1 MRLLKP
7 IFALLFAA
15 NLCLLAGC
23 NNAPNDP
30 RQHRITISTD
40 PSLAP
45 PWQQQLGDSAQRLTP
60 NEQQLLANY
69 IERMQYRLAHTATP
83 TDVFKPTKTNP
94 AIDPSN
100 PNTNT
105 NTNTNIN
112 TQSDPSVS
120 NPVRYPISILV
131 ATALVEQRLYEREHP
146 FNPTGKPLTLQEQ
159 YPLQVIATPTSRN
172 EDLATTNLPQRWQV
186 AISNLGKQPLVTFIG
201 ALALQPS
208 VSVAPENGKLPTI
221 AVNKTQFVPAIAV
234 GKIGRFIVEVP
245 PAMVANF
252 TPTQLAEPQSIGL
265 VVHSGV
271 FAFEN
276 GDSLTIAAVKTTSA
290 K

>member
-1 MRLLKP
+1 MRLSKP
-7 IFALLFAA
+7 IFALFFAA
-15 NLCLLAGC
+15 NFYLLAGC
-23 NNAPNDP
+23 NNTPNDP

-40 PSLAP
+40 TSLAP
-45 PWQQQLGDSAQRLTP
+45 PWQQQLGDSAQQLTP

-69 IERMQYRLAHTATP
+69 IERMQYRLAHTASP
-83 TDVFKPTKTNP
+83 ADVFKPIKTNP
-94 AIDPSN
+94 AIDLSN
-100 PNTNT
+100 PNP
-105 NTNTNIN
+105 NID
-112 TQSDPSVS
+112 TQSNTSVT

-159 YPLQVIATPTSRN
+159 YPLQVIATPTSLN

-186 AISNLGKQPLVTFIG
+186 AISNLGKQPLLTFIG
-201 ALALQPS
+201 ALTLQPS
-208 VSVAPENGKLPTI
+208 VSVAPEGGEPSTI

-245 PAMVANF
+245 HAMVANF

-276 GDSLTIAAVKTTSA
+276 GDSLTVAAAKTSSA